1 MRCET
6 KVVNDLM
13 NADLPTKYIL
23 CSDLIRSNKLQIVSY
38 AIGENLAEVINNYN
52 APSERD
58 KISKHVLASSEIQ
71 CRWS

>member
-23 CSDLIRSNKLQIVSY
+23 CSDLMRSNKLQIVSY

-52 APSERD
+52 APSELFMFS
-58 KISKHVLASSEIQ
+58 KIVLASS
-71 CRWS
+71 

>member
-1 MRCET
+1 M
-6 KVVNDLM
+6 
-13 NADLPTKYIL
+13 
-23 CSDLIRSNKLQIVSY
+23 RSNKLQIVSY
-38 AIGENLAEVINNYN
+38 AIGENLCEIINNYT